1 MKKIFILCL
10 IIILLLCGCTGSN
23 TANNKDKVNVVTT
36 IFPLYDFVRAVGGKN
51 VDVTLLIPAGGE
63 VHSYEP
69 TPSDIRAIY
78 DADCFFYIGGESDSW
93 VSRILSDKGVNAYPL
108 IDSVNLLTEDGED
121 EYDEHIWTSSENA
134 VLMLKKITSVFCD
147 LDKEKEEQYKNNC
160 DRYCKKIEGISKDI
174 KQTVENSNNKFILV
188 ADRFPFKY
196 MASEY
201 GIEYKAAFGGCA
213 SSTDISL
220 KVMKRLVNTVK
231 EKKLKYVF
239 CTELSNQNIA
249 RSLSEQTGVKILEL
263 HSAHNVTADDFNSGI
278 TYVDIMKRN
287 LSVLKKGLE

>member
-1 MKKIFILCL
+1 MKRTVSLIL
-10 IIILLLCGCTGSN
+10 IILLLLCGCTKN
-23 TANNKDKVNVVTT
+23 QKEVNNKIKAVTT
-36 IFPLYDFVRAVGGKN
+36 IYPLYDFVRAVGGDN

-69 TPSDIRAIY
+69 TPSDIKAIY

-93 VSRILSDKGVNAYPL
+93 VERILSDKGVNAYRL
-108 IDSVNLLTEDGED
+108 IESANLLAEDGED

-134 VLMLKKITSVFCD
+134 VLMLRKITSVICD
-147 LDKEKEEQYKNNC
+147 LDKENKEKYKNNC
-160 DRYCKKIEGISKDI
+160 DKYCKEIENVSSNIR
-174 KQTVENSNNKFILV
+174 QTVENSKNKFILV

-231 EKKLKYVF
+231 EKDLKYVF

-249 RSLSEQTGVKILEL
+249 KSLSEQTGVKILEL